1 MVNLP
6 CIKTKQQ
13 CVSLLALS
21 FLSTRMAILNYTFRT
36 SCSRMLHAIY
46 SNKKH
51 DTSCPFC
58 GVLHLNN
65 MLTCRFNRTRKNQNE
80 KGRETNM
87 YKREKNQKEDEIEE
101 HEEIVIYGLEPAG
114 AQLSALSLIILCP
127 LSHHI
132 K

>member
-1 MVNLP
+1 
-6 CIKTKQQ
+6 
-13 CVSLLALS
+13 
-21 FLSTRMAILNYTFRT
+21 MAILNYTFRT

-51 DTSCPFC
+51 ETSCPFC

-65 MLTCRFNRTRKNQNE
+65 MLTCRFNHTRKNKNE
-80 KGRETNM
+80 KGRKKKIN
-87 YKREKNQKEDEIEE
+87 KRKKNQNKDKIEEDEK
-101 HEEIVIYGLEPAG
+101 IVIYGLEPAG